1 MIHDERIP
9 TLQGKNSRLARLVRP
24 RAGITPKPEEP
35 RSKFQEPTSIF
46 QKAYLALGTWF
57 MVLGIFCLSGCAA
70 LTNPV
75 ANGVPVRR
83 LPPELLGEPKEGE
96 RPLPLTLLRQKPPDP
111 YRLGPGDLLGIWAEG
126 ALGERAAPP
135 PINFPESRVLPPAV
149 GFPFQFA
156 RMVRCRSR
164 ISSR

>member
-9 TLQGKNSRLARLVRP
+9 TLPGKTNSRLARLVRP

-35 RSKFQEPTSIF
+35 RSKFQEPRSIF

-83 LPPELLGEPKEGE
+83 LPPELLGESKEGA
-96 RPLPLTLLRQKPPDP
+96 RPLPLTLLRQKPPDG
-111 YRLGPGDLLGIWAEG
+111 YRLGADDVLGVWVEG
-126 ALGERAAPP
+126 VLGEQNQLP
-135 PINFPESRVLPPAV
+135 PIHFPEAQGSPPAIGV
-149 GFPFQFA
+149 
-156 RMVRCRSR
+156 
-164 ISSR
+164 